1 MITLPLLLAIASSA
15 TQLPAQDAVVDAFIR
30 SLPPSVRKKSATD
43 PDERAKLS
51 DLIAGYPGQ
60 SDAITAAFA
69 DQAHCEARA
78 GDVAVDKALRQSAKA
93 LGNEKLRKLTQFY
106 LGADAKRLAVLS
118 EKKSASGTLSAS
130 DQAEFDRISN
140 AYPLTAFL
148 AASKAAQSNMFS
160 DGELWAALSACE
172 EERDRA
178 LAKAGIRQSLR

>member
-51 DLIAGYPGQ
+51 DLIAGHPGQ

-78 GDVAVDKALRQSAKA
+78 GDAAVDKALRQSAKA

-106 LGADAKRLAVLS
+106 LGADV
-118 EKKSASGTLSAS
+118 SGWP
-130 DQAEFDRISN
+130 F
-140 AYPLTAFL
+140 
-148 AASKAAQSNMFS
+148 
-160 DGELWAALSACE
+160 
-172 EERDRA
+172 
-178 LAKAGIRQSLR
+178 